1 MASRLLLSI
10 DRLPTNVLMMT
21 QELTAN
27 RLGVRR
33 EGVTA
38 SAGKLQEARLIHY
51 SRGRMTLLDRPR
63 LEKRVCDCYGV
74 VKREFERLLPEKIA
88 L

>member
-1 MASRLLLSI
+1 
-10 DRLPTNVLMMT
+10 MMT

-63 LEKRVCDCYGV
+63 LEKRVRVLPGRQARVRASAPGKDRAV
-74 VKREFERLLPEKIA
+74 ERAAE
-88 L
+88 